1 MRRILHLL
9 FPPKCPVCG
18 ELLEWY
24 GKDSCDALCP
34 SCRKGWEDEKLET
47 CGLCA
52 KSVTDCLCVTEEM
65 RKAKC
70 RGFCKTVYYRHGK
83 SKPVQNRLIY
93 YVKRHREQDVFR
105 FLGSQLLP
113 CVEKLMRD
121 EEILPEN
128 AVITYVPRSQGALLQ
143 YGVDQ
148 ARELARELSL
158 YTEIPCVSAIRR
170 RGGVGRA
177 QKKLD
182 LPNRL
187 KNAGKSYGENPRVT
201 LAGKDVLLVDDI
213 VTSGATMAVCVRL
226 LRRMGAE
233 RVYCV
238 AVAADDMQRD
248 GDGMAEPG
256 KKRSAREKEQG

>member
-1 MRRILHLL
+1 MSGLLNLL

-24 GKDSCDALCP
+24 RHTPVMALCP
-34 SCRKGWEDEKLET
+34 SCRKTWEDEKLET
-47 CGLCA
+47 CGLCS
-52 KSVTDCLCVTEEM
+52 KKVHQCLCVTEEM

-70 RGFCKTVYYRHGK
+70 YGFCKTVYYRHGK

-93 YVKRHREQDVFR
+93 YIKRHREKNAFC
-105 FLGSQLLP
+105 FLGKELLES
-113 CVEKLMRD
+113 VDRLMNT

-128 AVITYVPRSQGALLQ
+128 TVITYVPRSKGAYLQ

-148 ARELARELSL
+148 ARELARALSNATGL
-158 YTEIPCVSAIRR
+158 PLVSAILRH
-170 RGGVGRA
+170 GRMGKA

-187 KNAGKSYGENPRVT
+187 KNAGRAYEACEKT
-201 LAGKDVLLVDDI
+201 DLAGKDVLLVDDI

-226 LRRMGAE
+226 LRRMGAG

-248 GDGMAEPG
+248 GDGMAFPG
-256 KKRSAREKEQG
+256 KTGAS

>member
-1 MRRILHLL
+1 MRGLLNLL

-24 GKDSCDALCP
+24 QKMPSEALCP
-34 SCRKGWEDEKLET
+34 ACRKSWKDEMLET

-70 RGFCKTVYYRHGK
+70 RGFCKALYYRHGK
-83 SKPVQNRLIY
+83 SKPVQNRLIF

-113 CVEKLMRD
+113 GVEKLMLD

-128 AVITYVPRSQGALLQ
+128 AVITYVPRSQGAILQ

-158 YTEIPCVSAIRR
+158 HTKIPLVSAIRR
-170 RGGVGRA
+170 RGGMGRA

-187 KNAGKSYGENPRVT
+187 KNAGKSYAENPRVT
-201 LAGKDVLLVDDI
+201 LGGKDVLLVDDI

-226 LRRMGAE
+226 LRGMGAE

-248 GDGMAEPG
+248 GDGMAGSG
-256 KKRSAREKEQG
+256 KKHST

>member
-1 MRRILHLL
+1 MRGVLQLL

-24 GKDSCDALCP
+24 RRKPEDALCP
-34 SCRKGWEDEKLET
+34 ACRKGWEDEKLET

-52 KSVTDCLCVTEEM
+52 KEVTHCLCVTEEM

-83 SKPVQNRLIY
+83 RRPVQNRLIY
-93 YVKRHREQDVFR
+93 YIKRHREQDVFC
-105 FLGSQLLP
+105 FLGKELSDG
-113 CVEKLMRD
+113 VGRMMVA
-121 EEILPEN
+121 EEMDPQN
-128 AVITYVPRSQGALLQ
+128 TVITYVPRAKGACLQ
-143 YGVDQ
+143 HGVDQ
-148 ARELARELSL
+148 AKELARDLARRL
-158 YTEIPCVSAIRR
+158 EIPMVSALRR
-170 RGGVGRA
+170 RSGTGRA

-187 KNAGKSYGENPRVT
+187 QNAGKAYGVKNKVT
-201 LAGKDVLLVDDI
+201 LCGKDVLLVDDI

-248 GDGMAEPG
+248 GDGMADPG
-256 KKRSAREKEQG
+256 KKKAP

>member
-1 MRRILHLL
+1 MRSILSLL

-24 GKDSCDALCP
+24 GRASHDALC
-34 SCRKGWEDEKLET
+34 SACRKGWEDEKLET

-52 KSVTDCLCVTEEM
+52 KSVTECLCVTEEM

-93 YVKRHREQDVFR
+93 YVKHRREQDVFR
-105 FLGSQLLP
+105 FLGRQLLP
-113 CVEKLMRD
+113 GVKKLMTE

-148 ARELARELSL
+148 ARELAREISL
-158 YTEIPCVSAIRR
+158 HTEIPLVSAIRR
-170 RGGVGRA
+170 RSGVGRA

-187 KNAGKSYGENPRVT
+187 KNAGKSYVANPRAM

-226 LRRMGAE
+226 LRQMGAE
-233 RVYCV
+233 RVYCL

-248 GDGMAEPG
+248 GDGMADLGE
-256 KKRSAREKEQG
+256 KRSAK